1 MELAGSENSLVK
13 SSLVETYEFTDDLY
27 WFFLNKLPE
36 LESKDKAHYSE
47 LRDTH
52 TQNTLRDRLI
62 QKGMLNMIVIF
73 LGTVTTNKTD
83 LSSNS

>member
-52 TQNTLRDRLI
+52 THTQNTLRDRLI
-62 QKGMLNMIVIF
+62 QKGMV
-73 LGTVTTNKTD
+73 KHDSD
-83 LSSNS
+83 LFRHGYNQ